1 MFDHSSLHRSKQPL
15 RPRIAPPSLR
25 SNGAGFLCVA
35 ALLTTTGC
43 FGPGMEGI
51 DSRAINLLEERSRE
65 INANF
70 TPAMDAPSSINS
82 ANIRS
87 SSPATVNPRADQLSF
102 NQADADRAVAQR
114 LASYREGADASIE
127 PIRLGFEEVLRY
139 AQQNSR
145 EFRSAEESYITAAL
159 QVIIQRHLFSPRFF
173 DDVSADLTSA
183 GDNARF
189 QSAVSVLNNFRATQ
203 QLPLGGSI
211 SAQWLY
217 SLTQQLRDSATGSYQ
232 QSSSLIFSGN
242 IPLLRGAGL
251 VASESRIQAERN
263 LVYAARS
270 FERFRRTFLVSI
282 AQNYFNLLETRSNI
296 ENQERRLERERFL
309 LERTLANVA
318 AGRLA
323 AFEEALVR
331 NQLRTTEAS
340 LENSRESYRLQLERF
355 RIRLALSPDH
365 PLDLKQFVL
374 ALPEPDITPD
384 DAAQRAIML
393 RLDLQNARDQLD
405 DSRRSVLNA
414 ENNLLPDLDLSGS
427 VTIPTDRDRR
437 VGGLGFEPD
446 DATFNIGLDLS
457 IPLDRRIERT
467 NLRQAQ
473 IALARAERNYEEFRD
488 NVIVE
493 ARQSVRAV
501 ELARFQFA
509 LAEERV
515 EINRQRLEE
524 QRLKIDEID
533 PQRLLDTEND
543 LVAAET
549 ARDSA
554 RTGLRNAVLRYLV
567 DTGQMRVTPEGAF
580 QPPAGAITGSDDPAL
595 DTRVEDEDL
604 PDGPA
609 DALPDTP

>member
-1 MFDHSSLHRSKQPL
+1 MPIS
-15 RPRIAPPSLR
+15 
-25 SNGAGFLCVA
+25 
-35 ALLTTTGC
+35 GC

-51 DSRAINLLEERSRE
+51 DSRAISLIEERSRE

-70 TPAMDAPSSINS
+70 TPAMDTPPSINRS
-82 ANIRS
+82 GIRS
-87 SSPATVNPRADQLSF
+87 TSPATVNPGADQLMF

-114 LASYREGADASIE
+114 LASYREGADTTLE
-127 PIRLGFEEVLRY
+127 PIVLGFEEVLRY
-139 AQQNSR
+139 AQEYSR
-145 EFRSAEESYITAAL
+145 EFRSAEEAYITAAL

-217 SLTQQLRDSATGSYQ
+217 SMTQQLRDSATGSYQ
-232 QSSSLIFSGN
+232 QSSTLIFSGN

-309 LERTLANVA
+309 LDRTLANVA

-340 LENSRESYRLQLERF
+340 LENARESYRLQLERF

-365 PLDLKQFVL
+365 PLELSQFVL

-427 VTIPTDRDRR
+427 VRIPTDRDRR

-554 RTGLRNAVLRYLV
+554 RTSLRNAVLRYLV
-567 DTGQMRVTPEGAF
+567 DTGQMRVTPDGAF
-580 QPPAGAITGSDDPAL
+580 QPPAGAITGSDDPAE
-595 DTRVEDEDL
+595 DTRVEDQDL
-604 PDGPA
+604 PDGPG
-609 DALPDTP
+609 DTP